1 MQAAWPARARAQ
13 VLADALARAE
23 AFALA
28 CGASPR
34 GARGRFSPARA
45 RHGRPLPSF
54 VARARPPSSGDAP
67 RPPSGAVASAAGA
80 NCATR
85 ARTRVRAGARG
96 RLGGAFR
103 GSHTRPAA
111 TRGSLGGPRWLG
123 RLLKT
128 ARYSKKGAP
137 ILWRKGSD
145 YPKIG
150 AASLPCETPG
160 SRKCGAT
167 GTISRQEENFWARV
181 LRKRPLAALSDP
193 ARARV

>member
-1 MQAAWPARARAQ
+1 M
-13 VLADALARAE
+13 LADALARAE

-137 ILWRKGSD
+137 ILWKKGPFFAEKQQLSQ
-145 YPKIG
+145 Y
-150 AASLPCETPG
+150 LPC
-160 SRKCGAT
+160 
-167 GTISRQEENFWARV
+167 ISTSGIVTYFLLMSSCSSV
-181 LRKRPLAALSDP
+181 
-193 ARARV
+193 